1 MEKGIRIFS
10 IIHQAW
16 DLKTNRKLQMTNKSQ
31 MPIVKRGGFD
41 IVNLD
46 LFAIWCLCFVISL
59 LRRNFASLVD
69 GLRALYQV
77 ATDALDESA
86 HLEDAD
92 RGEYLRDLEPATDDD
107 LIDAGRVFFDGCE
120 NFAFLVVEL

>member
-1 MEKGIRIFS
+1 M
-10 IIHQAW
+10 
-16 DLKTNRKLQMTNKSQ
+16 
-31 MPIVKRGGFD
+31 
-41 IVNLD
+41 NLD

-59 LRRNFASLVD
+59 LRRYFASLVD